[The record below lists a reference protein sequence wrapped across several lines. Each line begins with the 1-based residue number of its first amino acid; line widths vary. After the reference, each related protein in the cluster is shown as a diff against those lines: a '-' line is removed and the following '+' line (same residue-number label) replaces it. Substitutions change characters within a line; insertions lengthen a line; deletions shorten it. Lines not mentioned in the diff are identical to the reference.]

1 VGIFFIYLLTIV
13 ISLGPMGFET
23 SSFSGGPEDRD
34 VNLDLSPR
42 QIQELNDLKAQ
53 FRREE
58 AQIQKK
64 IMIKRMEFRTL
75 NPEELKTDQGEEIRR
90 QIQFLMFQARERSL
104 FYRQEAL
111 MVYTPE
117 QRKKISPETDLGFH
131 CRGWFHRGGRWGA
144 GTGSGEPGSSP
155 SQ

>member
-1 VGIFFIYLLTIV
+1 VGNFLLYLLIIG

-23 SSFSGGPEDRD
+23 SSFSAGPEDRD
-34 VNLDLSPR
+34 VNLDLTPG

-58 AQIQKK
+58 EQIRKK
-64 IMIKRMEFRTL
+64 IMMKRMEFRTL
-75 NPEELKTDQGEEIRR
+75 NPEELKSDQGEEIRR
-90 QIQFLMFQARERSL
+90 QIQSLLLQARERSL
-104 FYRQEAL
+104 FYRQEAF
-111 MVYTPE
+111 MVFTPE
-117 QRKKISPETDLGFH
+117 QRKKISAETDLGFH
-131 CRGWFHRGGRWGA
+131 CRGWFHRGGRWGT

>member
-1 VGIFFIYLLTIV
+1 
-13 ISLGPMGFET
+13 MGFET
-23 SSFSGGPEDRD
+23 CSFSAGPEDRE
-34 VNLDLSPR
+34 VNLDLTPG

-58 AQIQKK
+58 EQIRKK

-75 NPEELKTDQGEEIRR
+75 NPEELKSDKGEEIRR
-90 QIQFLMFQARERSL
+90 QIQSLLFQARERSL

-117 QRKKISPETDLGFH
+117 QRKKISAEADLGFH
-131 CRGWFHRGGRWGA
+131 CRGWFHRGGRWG
-144 GTGSGEPGSSP
+144 GGGPGP
-155 SQ
+155 APFQ